1 MSADGQVLPG
11 DGEKSQLLNH
21 LERLSVSHDM
31 TEEDAESR
39 NNMNRAII
47 IDGMT
52 VVQQLTPKPVWVKTG
67 NDLATSFLRKIDSMV
82 AESDANQVRL
92 VFDTYKE
99 KSLKAKTRQK
109 RMKNKSSMTYFI
121 CDTTKH

>member
-1 MSADGQVLPG
+1 MNYSLTSADGQLLPG
-11 DGEKSQLLNH
+11 DEGKSQLLNR
-21 LERLSVSHDM
+21 LEKLSVSHDM
-31 TEEDAESR
+31 PDEDAESR

-82 AESDANQVRL
+82 AESDANQVHL

-99 KSLKAKTRQK
+99 KSLKARTRQK
-109 RMKNKSSMTYFI
+109 IMKNKSSVTYFM
-121 CDTTKH
+121 

>member
-1 MSADGQVLPG
+1 
-11 DGEKSQLLNH
+11 
-21 LERLSVSHDM
+21 M